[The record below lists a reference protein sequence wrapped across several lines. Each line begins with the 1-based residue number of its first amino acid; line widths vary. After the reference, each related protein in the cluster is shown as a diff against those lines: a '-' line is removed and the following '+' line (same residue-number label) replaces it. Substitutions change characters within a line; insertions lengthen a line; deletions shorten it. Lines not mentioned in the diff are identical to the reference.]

1 MLYANTA
8 ETALNEEL
16 FQLVSKKIVGLRLS
30 PVAFFAIRLL
40 VVAVV
45 APEEAVALVA
55 FASALSP
62 CAPRA
67 GQTVAAGKRSAV
79 DSARQRVFAFPLPRD
94 RLRPAS
100 CLPVTLSEPV
110 LEAPQCPRGGEGPR
124 LSHTQTQT

>member
-45 APEEAVALVA
+45 APHDSHDDPSRTWPPTVLERL
-55 FASALSP
+55 
-62 CAPRA
+62 APE
-67 GQTVAAGKRSAV
+67 TLELL
-79 DSARQRVFAFPLPRD
+79 DSAHVTHTKGVATQREV
-94 RLRPAS
+94 RL
-100 CLPVTLSEPV
+100 
-110 LEAPQCPRGGEGPR
+110 GGGAAR
-124 LSHTQTQT
+124 L

>member
-55 FASALSP
+55 L
-62 CAPRA
+62 
-67 GQTVAAGKRSAV
+67 V
-79 DSARQRVFAFPLPRD
+79 DW
-94 RLRPAS
+94 
-100 CLPVTLSEPV
+100 
-110 LEAPQCPRGGEGPR
+110 
-124 LSHTQTQT
+124 